1 MAEHPFRKKL
11 RVIWSNM
18 MARCYL
24 NSPNF
29 PTYEKYGGRGIRV
42 CDEWHIFDNFLKDMG
57 GTYSEGLSLDRINVH
72 DNYYKGNCQWAT
84 KKEQGFNKTNTI
96 YLTIN
101 GVTKRIGEWAKET
114 DVSIATMKS
123 GFHRGYPHY
132 EVVFGKLQKGFTT
145 SPRSTK
151 NQYWKNAKKEYDIK
165 GLAHPDN
172 LLIPIYPSWV
182 EFKGETF
189 VAQLNFE
196 RTEKSRV
203 PMFDLSYCMT
213 KALNQVIIKTVRYDK
228 SLFKVSPLETNKIN
242 KLGLYRS
249 HKPKTTTP

>member
-1 MAEHPFRKKL
+1 MTEHPFRKKIKQ
-11 RVIWSNM
+11 IWSNM

-29 PTYEKYGGRGIRV
+29 PTYERYGGRGIKV
-42 CDEWHIFDNFLKDMG
+42 CEEWHLFETFLKDMG
-57 GTYSEGLSLDRINVH
+57 STYSKGLSLDRIDVH
-72 DNYYKGNCQWAT
+72 DNYYKGNCKWST
-84 KKEQGFNKTNTI
+84 LKEQGFNKTNTI

-114 DVSIATMKS
+114 DVSLPTMKS
-123 GFHRGYPHY
+123 RFHRGFSHY
-132 EVVFGKLQKGFTT
+132 DVVFLPVQGGFTT
-145 SPRSTK
+145 TPRSTK
-151 NQYWKNAKKEYDIK
+151 NLYWRNTVKEYDIK
-165 GLAHPDN
+165 GLSHPDN

-196 RTEKSRV
+196 RTAKSRV

-228 SLFKVSPLETNKIN
+228 YRFKVSPLENKQR
-242 KLGLYRS
+242 RS
-249 HKPKTTTP
+249 IQGA